1 MKKRLLMG
9 SSAYSPLDCFIQ
21 ANPHRKT
28 EIKRRNHQSLHST
41 EDEPEVP
48 RLCWLTV
55 KIIGMRN
62 LRKADVLSQTDCY
75 VKLWL
80 PTASCQEARTR
91 TICNSRNPVWNET
104 FFFMI
109 QSEVKN
115 ILELSV
121 CDEDALT
128 PDDQLLTVRFDVAK
142 VQPGEKVHLNFELD
156 PESQEELEVEFLL
169 HNIPGVSE
177 NIITNGVLVSREV
190 SCLGVHVNEMKIKS
204 PYTRRDFTFT
214 MKGSYEETQDV
225 SIGPRCRWGTSET
238 TMFHYMKHSQPRL
251 HMKLPKEHY
260 FCGCGSAGKEIGA
273 NHSLAVPLHSL
284 DLGKKVTVM
293 KNESYEVSVKEEE
306 SCKNLDLRLGFDLC
320 AEEQDFICKRKKVVA
335 AALKNV
341 LHLDEDLQED
351 EVPVVAVMTTAG
363 GVRSMTAMFG
373 SLLALQDLGVL
384 DCVSYISGLSAT
396 TWTMAKLYEDANW
409 SQKDIRGP
417 IGDIKEHVIKSK
429 MHCFSLD
436 HMKYYEQELCER
448 KQEGHKLSFTD
459 LWGLFIDCML
469 HHQGSTQK
477 LSDQQL
483 AVNQGQNPLPIYL
496 SLNVKDDYSTLDFK
510 EWVEFTPYEVGFLK
524 YGAFVRSEDFGS
536 EFYMGHLMK
545 KIPESRICFLE
556 GTWSNI
562 YSHNFMDAIY
572 LSGHSED
579 FWHRWT
585 RDTEYD
591 IEEDPSL
598 PKKPHEQATCLS
610 VPKGYLSSTLREMM
624 TGRPVVSTYRNFL
637 KGLQLHNKYLENE
650 RFCMWK
656 DTVLDS
662 SPNQLNER
670 DDYLKLVDTAFFINT
685 SCPPILRPER
695 KVDVILHLNYSGG
708 SQTLPLDL
716 FSEYCLEHGIPFPS
730 TELSQEDR
738 EHLKEC
744 YVFEDSLE
752 APLLVYFPLVCD
764 TFQKYKAPNVERT
777 PSEMEEGKV
786 DVSNCIAPYGT
797 GLLTYSEENFNKLL
811 NLCSYNILNNKHLI
825 LQALRTAVERKKCLK
840 TCSSPQSSKLS

>member
-1 MKKRLLMG
+1 
-9 SSAYSPLDCFIQ
+9 
-21 ANPHRKT
+21 
-28 EIKRRNHQSLHST
+28 
-41 EDEPEVP
+41 
-48 RLCWLTV
+48 LTV
-55 KIIGMRN
+55 KIISMRN
-62 LRKADVLSQTDCY
+62 LRKADLLSQTDCY
-75 VKLWL
+75 IRLWL
-80 PTASCQEARTR
+80 PTASCREARTR
-91 TICNSRNPVWNET
+91 TVRNCRNPVWNET
-104 FFFMI
+104 FHFMI

-115 ILELSV
+115 ILELTV
-121 CDEDALT
+121 CDEDTFT

-142 VQPGEKVHLNFELD
+142 IQPGKRVHLSFELN
-156 PESQEELEVEFLL
+156 PENQEELEVEFLL
-169 HNIPGVSE
+169 ENIPGVSE
-177 NIITNGVLVSREV
+177 NIVTNGVLVSREL
-190 SCLGVHVNEMKIKS
+190 SCLEVHVNEAKMQS
-204 PYTRRDFTFT
+204 PYTRRDFTFA

-225 SIGPRCRWGTSET
+225 SIGPRCSRGSSET
-238 TMFHYMKHSQPRL
+238 TMFHYVKHSQPRL
-251 HMKLPKEHY
+251 HMTLPKERC
-260 FCGCGSAGKEIGA
+260 FCGVCFACGRRSSRNG
-273 NHSLAVPLHSL
+273 LQ
-284 DLGKKVTVM
+284 VM
-293 KNESYEVSVKEEE
+293 CLVLFLCSSR
-306 SCKNLDLRLGFDLC
+306 KNLDLRLGFDLC

-335 AALKNV
+335 TALKNL

-373 SLLALQDLGVL
+373 SLLGLQELGVL

-396 TWTMAKLYEDANW
+396 TWTMAKLYEDTNW
-409 SQKDIRGP
+409 SQKDLGEP
-417 IGDIKEHVIKSK
+417 IGDIRKHVIKSK
-429 MHCFSLD
+429 LHCFSLD
-436 HMKYYEQELCER
+436 HMKYYEKELCER

-469 HHQGSTQK
+469 HHQESTQK

-496 SLNVKDDYSTLDFK
+496 SLNVKDDFSTLDFK

-536 EFYMGHLMK
+536 EFFMGHLMK

-556 GTWSNI
+556 GMWSNI
-562 YSHNFMDAIY
+562 FSQNFMDIVY

-585 RDTEYD
+585 RGTEHD
-591 IEEDPSL
+591 IEEHPAL
-598 PKKPHEQATCLS
+598 PKKPHEQPTCLS
-610 VPKGYLSSTLREMM
+610 IPKGCLSNTLREMM
-624 TGRPVVSTYRNFL
+624 TGRPVVSTYHNFL

-650 RFCMWK
+650 SFCMWK

-662 SPNQLNER
+662 SPNQLNEMG
-670 DDYLKLVDTAFFINT
+670 DYLKLVDTAFFINT

-716 FSEYCLEHGIPFPS
+716 FSEYCLEHGIPFPG

-752 APLLVYFPLVCD
+752 APILAYFPLVCD
-764 TFQKYKAPNVERT
+764 TFQKYKAPNVERG
-777 PSEMEEGKV
+777 PAEMEQGRV

-825 LQALRTAVERKKCLK
+825 LQALQTAVERKK
-840 TCSSPQSSKLS
+840 

>member
-1 MKKRLLMG
+1 
-9 SSAYSPLDCFIQ
+9 F
-21 ANPHRKT
+21 
-28 EIKRRNHQSLHST
+28 
-41 EDEPEVP
+41 
-48 RLCWLTV
+48 TV
-55 KIIGMRN
+55 KIISMRN
-62 LRKADVLSQTDCY
+62 LRKADLLSQTDCY

-80 PTASCQEARTR
+80 PTASCREARTR
-91 TICNSRNPVWNET
+91 TIRNCRNPVWNET
-104 FFFMI
+104 FHFMI

-115 ILELSV
+115 ILELTV
-121 CDEDALT
+121 CDEDTFT

-142 VQPGEKVHLNFELD
+142 IQPEERVHLNFELN
-156 PESQEELEVEFLL
+156 PENQEELEVEFLL
-169 HNIPGVSE
+169 ENIPGVSE
-177 NIITNGVLVSREV
+177 NITTNGVLVSREL
-190 SCLGVHVNEMKIKS
+190 SCLEVHVNEGKMQS

-225 SIGPRCRWGTSET
+225 SIGPRCRRGSSET
-238 TMFHYMKHSQPRL
+238 TMFHYVKHSQPRL
-251 HMKLPKEHY
+251 HMALPKERC
-260 FCGCGSAGKEIGA
+260 FCGVCFACGRSSSKNG
-273 NHSLAVPLHSL
+273 LQ
-284 DLGKKVTVM
+284 VM
-293 KNESYEVSVKEEE
+293 CLVLFLCS

-320 AEEQDFICKRKKVVA
+320 AEEKDFISKRKKVVA
-335 AALKNV
+335 AALKNL

-373 SLLALQDLGVL
+373 SLLGLQELGVL

-396 TWTMAKLYEDANW
+396 TWTMAKLYEDTNW
-409 SQKDIRGP
+409 SQKDLGEP
-417 IGDIKEHVIKSK
+417 IGDIRKHVIKSK
-429 MHCFSLD
+429 LHCFSLD
-436 HMKYYEQELCER
+436 HLKYYEKELCER

-469 HHQGSTQK
+469 HHQASTQK

-496 SLNVKDDYSTLDFK
+496 SLNVKDDFSTLDFK

-524 YGAFVRSEDFGS
+524 YGTFVRSEDFGS
-536 EFYMGHLMK
+536 EFFMGHLMK

-562 YSHNFMDAIY
+562 FSQNFMDAVY

-585 RDTEYD
+585 RGTEHD
-591 IEEDPSL
+591 IEEHPAL
-598 PKKPHEQATCLS
+598 PKKPHEQPTCLS
-610 VPKGYLSSTLREMM
+610 IPKGCLSNTLREMM
-624 TGRPVVSTYRNFL
+624 TGRPVVSTYHNFL

-650 RFCMWK
+650 NFCMWK

-662 SPNQLNER
+662 SPNQLNEMG
-670 DDYLKLVDTAFFINT
+670 DYLKLVDTAFFINT

-716 FSEYCLEHGIPFPS
+716 FSEYCSERGIPFPS

-744 YVFEDSLE
+744 YVFKDSLE
-752 APLLVYFPLVCD
+752 APVLAYFPLVCD
-764 TFQKYKAPNVERT
+764 TFQKYKAPNVERD
-777 PSEMEEGKV
+777 PAEMEQGRV

-797 GLLTYSEENFNKLL
+797 GLLTYTEENFNKLL

-825 LQALRTAVERKKCLK
+825 LQALQTAVERKK
-840 TCSSPQSSKLS
+840 

>member
-1 MKKRLLMG
+1 
-9 SSAYSPLDCFIQ
+9 
-21 ANPHRKT
+21 
-28 EIKRRNHQSLHST
+28 
-41 EDEPEVP
+41 
-48 RLCWLTV
+48 LTV

-62 LRKADVLSQTDCY
+62 LRKADLLSQTDCY
-75 VKLWL
+75 IKLWL
-80 PTASCQEARTR
+80 PTASCREARTR
-91 TICNSRNPVWNET
+91 TVRNSRNPVWNET
-104 FFFMI
+104 FHFTI

-115 ILELSV
+115 ILELTV
-121 CDEDALT
+121 YDRDTFT
-128 PDDQLLTVRFDVAK
+128 PDDQLLTVHFDVARIK
-142 VQPGEKVHLNFELD
+142 PGEKVHLNFELN
-156 PESQEELEVEFLL
+156 PEDQEELEVEFLL
-169 HNIPGVSE
+169 ENIPGVSE
-177 NIITNGVLVSREV
+177 NIATNGVLVSREV
-190 SCLGVHVNEMKIKS
+190 SCLKVHVNERKMKS

-214 MKGSYEETQDV
+214 VKGSYEETQDV
-225 SIGPRCRWGTSET
+225 SLSPCCRWGSSET
-238 TMFHYMKHSQPRL
+238 TTFHYAKHSQPRL
-251 HMKLPKEHY
+251 HMTLPKERF
-260 FCGCGSAGKEIGA
+260 FCGVCFACGCP
-273 NHSLAVPLHSL
+273 LAVPLHSL
-284 DLGKKVTVM
+284 DLGRKKCLAVFLC
-293 KNESYEVSVKEEE
+293 S

-373 SLLALQDLGVL
+373 SLLALQELGVL
-384 DCVSYISGLSAT
+384 DCISYMSGLSAT

-409 SQKDIRGP
+409 SQKDLRGP
-417 IGDIKEHVIKSK
+417 IGDIREHVTKSK
-429 MHCFSLD
+429 LHCFSLD
-436 HMKYYEQELCER
+436 HMKYYEKELCER
-448 KQEGHKLSFTD
+448 KQEGHKVSFTD

-469 HHQGSTQK
+469 HHQGSTHK

-496 SLNVKDDYSTLDFK
+496 SLNVKDDFSTLDFK

-536 EFYMGHLMK
+536 KFFMGHLMK

-562 YSHNFMDAIY
+562 FSQSFMDAVY
-572 LSGHSED
+572 LSSHSED
-579 FWHRWT
+579 FLRRWT
-585 RDTEYD
+585 RGTKHD
-591 IEEDPSL
+591 IEEHPAL
-598 PKKPHEQATCLS
+598 PKNPHEQTTCLS
-610 VPKGYLSSTLREMM
+610 IPKGRLSNTLQEML
-624 TGRPVVSTYRNFL
+624 TGRPVVSTYHNFL

-662 SPNQLNER
+662 SPNQLNEMG
-670 DDYLKLVDTAFFINT
+670 DYLKLVDTAFFINT

-716 FSEYCLEHGIPFPS
+716 FSEYCLEHGIPFPG

-752 APLLVYFPLVCD
+752 APVLAYFPLVCD
-764 TFQKYKAPNVERT
+764 TFQKYKAPNVERSPT
-777 PSEMEEGKV
+777 EMEQGRV
-786 DVSNCIAPYGT
+786 DVSNCTAPYGT
-797 GLLTYSEENFNKLL
+797 GLLTYTEDNFSKLL

-825 LQALRTAVERKKCLK
+825 LQALRTAVERKK
-840 TCSSPQSSKLS
+840 

>member
-1 MKKRLLMG
+1 
-9 SSAYSPLDCFIQ
+9 
-21 ANPHRKT
+21 
-28 EIKRRNHQSLHST
+28 
-41 EDEPEVP
+41 
-48 RLCWLTV
+48 LTV
-55 KIIGMRN
+55 KIISMRN
-62 LRKADVLSQTDCY
+62 LRKADLLTLTDCY

-80 PTASCQEARTR
+80 PTASCREARTKTVR
-91 TICNSRNPVWNET
+91 NCRNPVWNET
-104 FFFMI
+104 FHFVI

-115 ILELSV
+115 VLELTV
-121 CDEDALT
+121 CDEDTFT
-128 PDDQLLTVRFDVAK
+128 PDDQLLTVCFDVAK
-142 VQPGEKVHLNFELD
+142 IQPGEKIHLNFELN
-156 PESQEELEVEFLL
+156 PEKQEELEVEFLL
-169 HNIPGVSE
+169 ENIPDVSE

-190 SCLGVHVNEMKIKS
+190 SCLKVQVDETKMKS
-204 PYTRRDFTFT
+204 SYRRRDFTFT

-225 SIGPRCRWGTSET
+225 SVGPRCSQGSRET
-238 TMFHYMKHSQPRL
+238 TTFHYIKHCQPRL
-251 HMKLPKEHY
+251 HMMLPKEC
-260 FCGCGSAGKEIGA
+260 FCCRVCFCYGGLLLLLVLLDVSSSSSRNGLQVTC
-273 NHSLAVPLHSL
+273 LVPFMYSR
-284 DLGKKVTVM
+284 
-293 KNESYEVSVKEEE
+293 
-306 SCKNLDLRLGFDLC
+306 CKNLDLRLGFDLC

-409 SQKDIRGP
+409 SQKDLRGP
-417 IGDIKEHVIKSK
+417 IGDIRKHVTKSK
-429 MHCFSLD
+429 LRCFSLE
-436 HMKYYEQELCER
+436 HMRYYEKELCER
-448 KQEGHKLSFTD
+448 KQDGHKLSFTD

-469 HHQGSTQK
+469 RHQGSTHK

-496 SLNVKDDYSTLDFK
+496 SLNVKDDFSTLDFK

-536 EFYMGHLMK
+536 EFFMGHLMK

-562 YSHNFMDAIY
+562 FSQNFMDAVY
-572 LSGHSED
+572 LSGCSES

-585 RDTEYD
+585 RGTERD
-591 IEEDPSL
+591 IEEYPAL
-598 PKKPHEQATCLS
+598 PKKPHEQTTCLS
-610 VPKGYLSSTLREMM
+610 IPKGCLSSTLQEMM
-624 TGRPVVSTYRNFL
+624 TGRPVVSTYHNFL

-662 SPNQLNER
+662 FPNRLNEMS
-670 DDYLKLVDTAFFINT
+670 DYLKLVDTAFFINT

-716 FSEYCLEHGIPFPS
+716 FSEYCLERGIPFPG
-730 TELSQEDR
+730 TELSREEQ

-752 APLLVYFPLVCD
+752 APILLYFPLVCD
-764 TFQKYKAPNVERT
+764 TFQKYKAPNVERS
-777 PSEMEEGKV
+777 PREMEQGRV

-797 GLLTYSEENFNKLL
+797 GLLTYTEENFNKLL

-825 LQALRTAVERKKCLK
+825 LQALQTAVERKK
-840 TCSSPQSSKLS
+840 

>member
-1 MKKRLLMG
+1 
-9 SSAYSPLDCFIQ
+9 
-21 ANPHRKT
+21 
-28 EIKRRNHQSLHST
+28 
-41 EDEPEVP
+41 
-48 RLCWLTV
+48 
-55 KIIGMRN
+55 
-62 LRKADVLSQTDCY
+62 QTDCY
-75 VKLWL
+75 IRLWL
-80 PTASCQEARTR
+80 PTASSREARTR
-91 TICNSRNPVWNET
+91 TVRNCRNPVWNET
-104 FFFMI
+104 FHFMI

-115 ILELSV
+115 ILELTV
-121 CDEDALT
+121 CDEDTFT

-142 VQPGEKVHLNFELD
+142 IQPGERVHLNFELN
-156 PESQEELEVEFLL
+156 PEVQEELEVEFLL
-169 HNIPGVSE
+169 ENIPGVSE
-177 NIITNGVLVSREV
+177 NIITNGVLVSREL
-190 SCLGVHVNEMKIKS
+190 SCLEVHVNEAKMQS
-204 PYTRRDFTFT
+204 PYTRRNFTFA

-225 SIGPRCRWGTSET
+225 SIGPRCRRGSSET
-238 TMFHYMKHSQPRL
+238 TIFHYVKHSQPRL
-251 HMKLPKEHY
+251 HMTLPKELC
-260 FCGCGSAGKEIGA
+260 FCGVCFVCGRSSSRNG
-273 NHSLAVPLHSL
+273 LQ
-284 DLGKKVTVM
+284 VM
-293 KNESYEVSVKEEE
+293 CLVLFLCSSY
-306 SCKNLDLRLGFDLC
+306 KNLDLRLGFDLC

-335 AALKNV
+335 AALKNL

-373 SLLALQDLGVL
+373 SLLGLQELGVL

-396 TWTMAKLYEDANW
+396 TWTMAKLYEDTNW
-409 SQKDIRGP
+409 SQKDLGEP
-417 IGDIKEHVIKSK
+417 IGDIRKQVIKSK
-429 MHCFSLD
+429 LRCFSLD
-436 HMKYYEQELCER
+436 HMKYYEKELCER

-469 HHQGSTQK
+469 HHQESTQK

-496 SLNVKDDYSTLDFK
+496 SLNVKDDFSTLDFK

-536 EFYMGHLMK
+536 EFFMGHLMK

-562 YSHNFMDAIY
+562 FSQNFMDAVY

-585 RDTEYD
+585 RGTEHD
-591 IEEDPSL
+591 IEEHPAL
-598 PKKPHEQATCLS
+598 PKKPHEQPTCLS
-610 VPKGYLSSTLREMM
+610 VPKGCLSNSLREMM
-624 TGRPVVSTYRNFL
+624 TGRPVVSTYHNFL

-650 RFCMWK
+650 SFCMWK

-662 SPNQLNER
+662 SPNQLNEMG
-670 DDYLKLVDTAFFINT
+670 DYLKLIDTAFFINT

-716 FSEYCLEHGIPFPS
+716 FSEYCLEHGIPFPG

-752 APLLVYFPLVCD
+752 APILAYFPLVCD
-764 TFQKYKAPNVERT
+764 TFQKYKAPNVERGPT
-777 PSEMEEGKV
+777 EMEQGRV

-797 GLLTYSEENFNKLL
+797 GLLTYTEENFNKLL

-825 LQALRTAVERKKCLK
+825 LQALQTAVERKK
-840 TCSSPQSSKLS
+840 